1 MIDLSACV
9 SPWFPSAIIDAER
22 ARNAST
28 LKAIWSGSESVATS
42 LVSKGFMN
50 WPESAASLMLTP
62 PPASATGRPS
72 PVGSIQIPWAL
83 SP

>member
-1 MIDLSACV
+1 MMERSACV
-9 SPWFPSAIIDAER
+9 RPCFPSAIMDADS
-22 ARNAST
+22 ARKAST
-28 LKAIWSGSESVATS
+28 LKAICSGSSSVATS
-42 LVSKGFMN
+42 RVSKGFMN

-72 PVGSIQIPWAL
+72 PVGSIQMPWAL